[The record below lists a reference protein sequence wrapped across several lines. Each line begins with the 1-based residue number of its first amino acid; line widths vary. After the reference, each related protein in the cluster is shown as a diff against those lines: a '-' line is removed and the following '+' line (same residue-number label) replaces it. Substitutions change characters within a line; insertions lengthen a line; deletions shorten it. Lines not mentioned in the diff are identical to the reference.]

1 MKTKQVSFG
10 FFLMLALTITTSFGQ
25 KNLTQFVNP
34 FIGTGGHGHT
44 FPGAVSPFGMLQLS
58 PDTRMA
64 GWDACSGYH
73 YSDSTIIGF
82 SHTHLSGTGIGD
94 YGDILLMPTVN
105 CESIDR
111 GDEKIIRSGYRS
123 KFSHKSEKAYPGYY
137 SVKLDDY
144 NVKAELTATQ
154 RVGFHRY
161 TFPKTEKAAIVLD
174 LNHSLQNHR
183 NSVIKLKMI
192 SSTEIEGMKNT
203 DGWAKDHSVYF
214 YAKFSKP
221 FKAKVFKNEIVVT
234 ENEISGTNIKAL
246 LQFSTV
252 DNEKVMVKLGI
263 SAVDAQG
270 ARKNV
275 EQEIAAW
282 DFDAVVK
289 ETNTHWNTELS
300 KVSIETK
307 NENQKKIFYTSL
319 YHAAISPN
327 LFVDVDGRYRG
338 QDKEIHVSKEK
349 EYYTVFSL
357 WDTFRAFHPLQ
368 TIIAPERNEAFIRTL
383 LKKYDE
389 GGYLPMWDLSSNY
402 TGCMIGNHAIS
413 VIVEAYLKGNRNF
426 DVEKAFEA
434 CVKSSH
440 YQRSNNGNID
450 AKIYENQFMP
460 ISKLYK
466 DSIGYC
472 PADKDN
478 ESVAK
483 GLEYAY
489 NDWCIAQFA
498 KALGKEKEFKEY
510 SQKSKYYKT
519 YFDKNVGFMRG
530 KMLNGTWNPIFNPKM
545 SNHRNDDYCEGNAW
559 QWSWYVM
566 QDVDGLIALQG
577 GKKGFINKL
586 DSLFSVSSEQLGQAS
601 SDISG
606 LIGQYAHGNE
616 PSHHITHLY
625 NYVGQPWKT
634 QQLVDSIQQTL
645 YFNDPNGL
653 AGNEDCGQMSAWYVL
668 NAIGFYPVCPASG
681 EYTFG
686 RPLFNKVTIPLASG
700 KKIEVVSTNNT
711 AKNRY
716 IQKVKLNGKQLNSP
730 IIKHKDLMAGAKI
743 EIEMGSTPNLNWGVK

>member
-1 MKTKQVSFG
+1 MNFKQVSIG
-10 FFLMLALTITTSFGQ
+10 LFLMLTSTFVNSYGQQ
-25 KNLTQFVNP
+25 KNSQFVNP

-44 FPGAVSPFGMLQLS
+44 FPGAVSPFGMVQLS

-105 CESIDR
+105 CQLMER
-111 GDEKIIRSGYRS
+111 GDEAIPRSGYRS
-123 KFSHKSEKAYPGYY
+123 KFSHKTEKAYPGYY
-137 SVKLDDY
+137 AVMLEDY

-154 RVGFHRY
+154 RAGFHRY
-161 TFPKTEKAAIVLD
+161 TFPKTENAALVLD

-183 NSVIKLKMI
+183 NTIIKLKII
-192 SSTEIEGMKNT
+192 SDTEIEGMKNT
-203 DGWAKDHSVYF
+203 NGWAKDHSVYF

-221 FKAKVFKNEIVVT
+221 FRAKVFENERVVSQK
-234 ENEISGTNIKAL
+234 EISGTNVKAL
-246 LQFSTV
+246 LQFATT
-252 DNEKVMVKLGI
+252 DKEKVMVKVGI
-263 SAVDAQG
+263 SAVDATG
-270 ARKNV
+270 ARKNL
-275 EQEIAAW
+275 EQEIPEW
-282 DFDAVVK
+282 NFDALVK
-289 ETNTHWNTELS
+289 ETNARWDAELS
-300 KVSIETK
+300 KVQIETK
-307 NENQKKIFYTSL
+307 NENQKKIFYTAL

-338 QDKEIHVSKEK
+338 QDKSIHISKEK

-383 LKKYDE
+383 LRKYDE

-413 VIVEAYLKGNRNF
+413 VIVEAYMKGNQNF
-426 DVEKAFEA
+426 NVQKAFEA
-434 CVKSSH
+434 CVKASK
-440 YQRSNNGNID
+440 YQRLNNGNID
-450 AKIYENQFMP
+450 SKIYENQFMP

-498 KALGKEKEFKEY
+498 KALGKNKEY
-510 SQKSKYYKT
+510 NEFSKKATFYKA

-530 KMLNGTWNPIFNPKM
+530 KMLNGNWNPIFNPKM

-566 QDVDGLIALQG
+566 QDVNGLIELHG

-625 NYVGQPWKT
+625 NYVGQPWKI
-634 QQLVDSIQQTL
+634 QQLVDSIQQSL

-668 NAIGFYPVCPASG
+668 NAIGFYPVCPASA
-681 EYTFG
+681 EYTLG
-686 RPLFNKVTIPLASG
+686 RPLFDKVTIPLAKG
-700 KKIEVVSTNNT
+700 KKIEIISTNNT
-711 AKNRY
+711 AKNKY
-716 IQKVKLNGKQLNSP
+716 IQHVKFNGVALNTP
-730 IIKHKDLMAGAKI
+730 ILKHKDLMAGSKI

>member
-1 MKTKQVSFG
+1 MNFKQVSIG
-10 FFLMLALTITTSFGQ
+10 FFLFLTSTIGNTYGQ
-25 KNLTQFVNP
+25 QNKTQFVNP

-44 FPGAVSPFGMLQLS
+44 FPGAVSPFGMVQLS

-105 CESIDR
+105 CQLMER
-111 GDEKIIRSGYRS
+111 GDEAIPRSGYRS
-123 KFSHKSEKAYPGYY
+123 KFSHKTEKAYPGYY
-137 SVKLDDY
+137 AVMLEDY

-154 RVGFHRY
+154 RAGFHRY
-161 TFPKTEKAAIVLD
+161 TFPKTEHAAIVLD

-183 NSVIKLKMI
+183 NTIIKLKII
-192 SSTEIEGMKNT
+192 SDTEIEGMKNT
-203 DGWAKDHSVYF
+203 NGWAKDHSVFF

-221 FKAKVFKNEIVVT
+221 FQAKVYEDERIVSQK
-234 ENEISGTNIKAL
+234 EISGTNVKAL
-246 LQFSTV
+246 LQFATT
-252 DNEKVMVKLGI
+252 DNEKVMVKVGI
-263 SAVDAQG
+263 SAVDATG
-270 ARKNV
+270 AKKNV
-275 EQEIAAW
+275 EQEIPEW
-282 DFDAVVK
+282 NFDAIVK
-289 ETNTHWNTELS
+289 ETNTRWNAELS
-300 KVSIETK
+300 KVQIETK
-307 NENQKKIFYTSL
+307 NINQKKIFYTAL
-319 YHAAISPN
+319 YHTAISPN

-338 QDKEIHVSKEK
+338 QDKTIHFSKEK

-368 TIIAPERNEAFIRTL
+368 TLIAPERNEAFIRTL
-383 LKKYDE
+383 LRKQDE

-413 VIVEAYLKGNRNF
+413 VIVEAYVKGNRNF
-426 DVEKAFEA
+426 DVQKAFEA
-434 CVKSSH
+434 CVKASK
-440 YQRSNNGNID
+440 YQRLNNGNID
-450 AKIYENQFMP
+450 SKIFENQFMP
-460 ISKLYK
+460 VSKLYK

-498 KALGKEKEFKEY
+498 KALGKNKEY
-510 SQKSKYYKT
+510 NEFSKKAMFYKA

-530 KMLNGTWNPIFNPKM
+530 KMLNGEWNPIFNPKM

-566 QDVDGLIALQG
+566 QDVNGLIALHG

-634 QQLVDSIQQTL
+634 QQLVDSIQQSL
-645 YFNDPNGL
+645 YF
-653 AGNEDCGQMSAWYVL
+653 
-668 NAIGFYPVCPASG
+668 
-681 EYTFG
+681 
-686 RPLFNKVTIPLASG
+686 KH
-700 KKIEVVSTNNT
+700 
-711 AKNRY
+711 RY
-716 IQKVKLNGKQLNSP
+716 L
-730 IIKHKDLMAGAKI
+730 
-743 EIEMGSTPNLNWGVK
+743 